1 VTVLV
6 RATEGFELKRGIKI
20 AVGGKGGVGKTTISA
35 ILAQLFAEDGLDVMA
50 VDADPDTNLCNA
62 FGIGAEQA
70 PEPLIKMKALIAERT
85 GTDKAAVGAYFKL
98 NPDVSDLPDKYCLKL
113 NEFNSLIE
121 GGNFPAFLKL
131 FVLGAITQAGG
142 GCACAEGAF
151 LKAFLAHT
159 LLHRQEMILVDLAAG
174 VEFMG
179 RSSIQGIDV
188 LIVVVEPG
196 SRSIETGAHI
206 AQMGRDLGVKHVAC
220 IINKVTEAQQVEAI
234 QSQLK
239 DLIHLVSINY
249 MSEVQQADMRRAGVY
264 QASGALVERLRE
276 AKDVLNNL
284 TKSSVDSVVS
294 DG

>member
-6 RATEGFELKRGIKI
+6 RATEGFALKRGIKI

-35 ILAQLFAEDGLDVMA
+35 ILAQLFAEDGIDVMA

-62 FGIGAEQA
+62 FGIDAERA
-70 PEPLIKMKALIAERT
+70 PEPLIKMKALISERT

-98 NPDVSDLPDKYCLKL
+98 NPDVSDLPEKYCLKL
-113 NEFNSLIE
+113 NSLNK
-121 GGNFPAFLKL
+121 GGVFPESLKL
-131 FVLGAITQAGG
+131 FILGAITQAGS

-174 VEFMG
+174 VEFLG

-196 SRSIETGAHI
+196 SRSIETGANI
-206 AQMGRDLGVKHVAC
+206 AQMGRDLGVKHVAY
-220 IINKVTEAQQVEAI
+220 IINKVTQPQQVEAI
-234 QSQLK
+234 KSQLK

-249 MSEVQQADMRRAGVY
+249 MSEVQQADMHREGVY
-264 QASGALVERLRE
+264 PACTELVGRLRE
-276 AKDVLNNL
+276 AKNVLNEL
-284 TKSSVDSVVS
+284 TKSSVD
-294 DG
+294 